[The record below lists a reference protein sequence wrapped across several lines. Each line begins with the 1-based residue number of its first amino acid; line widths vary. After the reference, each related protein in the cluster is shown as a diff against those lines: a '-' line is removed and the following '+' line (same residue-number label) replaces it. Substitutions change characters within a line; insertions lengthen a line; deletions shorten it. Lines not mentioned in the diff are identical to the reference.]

1 MCLYQGQQ
9 LLLRSAESKIPLP
22 QLPSATC
29 ICEFCTAES
38 INHRPEIF
46 LEGTAAMVG
55 QLRGVTA
62 LGGGQGVGEGVSVPD
77 THQATQYCLSL
88 QHQGI

>member
-1 MCLYQGQQ
+1 
-9 LLLRSAESKIPLP
+9 
-22 QLPSATC
+22 
-29 ICEFCTAES
+29 
-38 INHRPEIF
+38 
-46 LEGTAAMVG
+46 MVG

-62 LGGGQGVGEGVSVPD
+62 LVGGQGVGEGVSAPD